1 MQSFKTDLAIVSGD
15 YILKF
20 ICNCRLKKYICVQV
34 INSSIIGYNC
44 SKKQCTFSDFCI
56 FSTVSISKNNL
67 NMLLTK

>member
-34 INSSIIGYNC
+34 RDGVIVICNGN
-44 SKKQCTFSDFCI
+44 
-56 FSTVSISKNNL
+56 
-67 NMLLTK
+67 